1 MKKSEEKG
9 IRTGAVER
17 KTKETDIKIE
27 LALDGRGKATV
38 DTGVG
43 FFDHMLTALSV
54 HSGISMSI
62 KVTGDLN
69 VDCHHTIEDTGI
81 ALGQALGKALGDKSG
96 IARYG
101 TAYIPMDE
109 ALAMASLDISNRPFL
124 VFNCDFSNQS
134 CGDYDLCMTEEF
146 FRAFAFNSGMTLH
159 INLLYGSNDH
169 HKAEAVYKA
178 VAHALKTAVQENSD
192 GTALSTK
199 GVL

>member
-1 MKKSEEKG
+1 MDKIVRKG
-9 IRTGAVER
+9 EVSRRTR
-17 KTKETDIKIE
+17 ETDIYVCAE
-27 LALDGRGKATV
+27 LDGRGNAEIS
-38 DTGVG
+38 TGIG

-54 HSGISMSI
+54 HSGISMTI
-62 KVTGDLN
+62 RVKGDIH

-81 ALGQALGKALGDKSG
+81 ALGQALYKALGDKSG
-96 IARYG
+96 IIRYG

-109 ALAMASLDISNRPFL
+109 ALAMASLDLSNRPFL
-124 VFNCDFSNQS
+124 VFNCPFTNQS
-134 CGDYDLCMTEEF
+134 CGGYDLCMTEEF

-178 VAHALKTAVQENSD
+178 VAHALKTAAAFNSD
-192 GTALSTK
+192 GSTLSTK

>member
-1 MKKSEEKG
+1 MRKAE
-9 IRTGAVER
+9 IER
-17 KTKETDIKIE
+17 VTKETQIKISVS
-27 LALDGRGKATV
+27 LDEKGKADI

-54 HSGISMSI
+54 HSGISMTV
-62 KVTGDLN
+62 KVKGDLH

-81 ALGQALGKALGDKSG
+81 ALGQALGQALGTKSG
-96 IARYG
+96 IVRYG

-109 ALAMASLDISNRPFL
+109 SLAMASLDLSNRPFL
-124 VFNCDFSNQS
+124 VFNCDFTNQS

-178 VAHALKTAVQENSD
+178 VAHALKTAVTENAD
-192 GTALSTK
+192 GSTLSTK

>member
-1 MKKSEEKG
+1 MRKSS
-9 IRTGAVER
+9 IER
-17 KTKETDIKIE
+17 NTKETQIKISVE
-27 LALDGRGKATV
+27 LDGKGKV
-38 DTGVG
+38 DIDTGVG

-54 HSGISMSI
+54 HSGISMTV
-62 KVTGDLN
+62 KVKGDLH

-81 ALGQALGKALGDKSG
+81 ALGQALGQALGTKSG
-96 IARYG
+96 IVRYG

-109 ALAMASLDISNRPFL
+109 SLAMASLDLSNRPFL
-124 VFNCDFSNQS
+124 VFNCDFTNQS

-178 VAHALKTAVQENSD
+178 VAHALKIAVAENKD
-192 GTALSTK
+192 GSTLSTK

>member
-1 MKKSEEKG
+1 MSLENVVRSGK
-9 IRTGAVER
+9 VER
-17 KTKETDIKIE
+17 STKETQIKIE
-27 LALDGRGKATV
+27 VALDGKGKADI
-38 DTGVG
+38 DTGIG

-54 HSGISMSI
+54 HSGISMTVI
-62 KVTGDLN
+62 VKGDLE

-81 ALGQALGKALGDKSG
+81 ALGQALYQALGTKSG
-96 IARYG
+96 IVRYG

-109 ALAMASLDISNRPFL
+109 SLAMASLDLSNRPFL
-124 VFNCDFSNQS
+124 VFNCDFTNQS
-134 CGDYDLCMTEEF
+134 CGGYDLCMTEEF

-178 VAHALKTAVQENSD
+178 VAHALKTAVTFNSD
-192 GTALSTK
+192 GTTLSTK

>member
-1 MKKSEEKG
+1 MRKAE
-9 IRTGAVER
+9 IER
-17 KTKETDIKIE
+17 VTKETQISVNI
-27 LALDGRGKATV
+27 ALDEKGKAEI
-38 DTGVG
+38 DTGIG

-54 HSGISMSI
+54 HSGISMSV
-62 KVTGDLN
+62 KVKGDLH

-81 ALGQALGKALGDKSG
+81 AIGQALGKALGAKSG
-96 IARYG
+96 IVRYG

-109 ALAMASLDISNRPFL
+109 ALAMASLDLSNRPFL
-124 VFNCDFSNQS
+124 VFNCDFTNQS
-134 CGDYDLCMTEEF
+134 CGGYDLCMTEEF

-178 VAHALKTAVQENSD
+178 VAHALKTAVTENAD
-192 GTALSTK
+192 GSTLSTK

>member
-1 MKKSEEKG
+1 MSTENAVRSG
-9 IRTGAVER
+9 SVER
-17 KTKETDIKIE
+17 KTKETDIKI
-27 LALDGRGKATV
+27 AVTLDGKGKADI
-38 DTGVG
+38 DTGIG

-54 HSGISMSI
+54 HSGISMTV
-62 KVTGDLN
+62 KVIGDLN

-81 ALGQALGKALGDKSG
+81 ALGQALGQALGAKAG
-96 IARYG
+96 IVRYG

-109 ALAMASLDISNRPFL
+109 SLAMASLDLSNRPFL
-124 VFNCDFSNQS
+124 VFNCEFSNQS
-134 CGDYDLCMTEEF
+134 CGGYDLCMTEEF

-178 VAHALKTAVQENSD
+178 VAHALKTAVSYNSD
-192 GTALSTK
+192 GSTLSTK